1 MKRLMPL
8 AGLCIAAFLLAPVAS
23 ASAERPAARCTFE
36 GRATFLGTNLKVIPT
51 PRLGYE
57 FHGPVTCEMLPSR
70 EIREGKADAEG
81 EETLSCAGSL
91 GEGEGKGTL
100 TFGEIK
106 LSFGLAFFSGTPGA
120 TALAAKFADGG
131 VAVGSVTFLG
141 SNSEPAATCFSLG
154 GAQYLEFIGTAVGEL

>member
-1 MKRLMPL
+1 MKRIML
-8 AGLCIAAFLLAPVAS
+8 AASLCAAAFAVAPVAS
-23 ASAERPAARCTFE
+23 ASAERPAARCAFE

-51 PRLGYE
+51 HKLGYE
-57 FHGPVTCEMLPSR
+57 FHGPVTCEILPGR
-70 EIREGKADAEG
+70 DIREGKADAEG

-106 LSFGLAFFSGTPGA
+106 LPFGLTFFSGAPGA

-131 VAVGSVTFLG
+131 IAVGSVTFLG
-141 SNSEPAATCFSLG
+141 SNSEPAASCFNLR
-154 GAQYLEFIGTAVGEL
+154 GAHELQFKGAAVGEL